1 MKIAIDFEGT
11 LTPEC
16 GEFACDPRRVPA
28 RWLFDF
34 SLRQGARTLLREL
47 AQSGHT
53 LTLYTRLPLSAR
65 RLLLWCWLTGLPIT
79 HVVTSRRL
87 PAEAPWPP
95 WQGQDLLLDDEP
107 RRVALAGQNGVPG
120 VVVTNREADWTTSI
134 RAASGARVAASQ
146 TLRGLWTG
154 EGLVW

>member
-16 GEFACDPRRVPA
+16 GEFACEPRGVLG

-47 AQSGHT
+47 VQSGHT
-53 LTLYTRLPLSAR
+53 LTLYTRLPVSAW
-65 RLLLWCWLTGLPIT
+65 RLLLWCWLGGLPVT
-79 HVVTSRRL
+79 HIIAGRCL
-87 PAEAPWPP
+87 PPEAPWPP

-107 RRVALAGQNGVPG
+107 RRVALARQRGVRG
-120 VVVTNREADWTTSI
+120 IVVTNREADWTACI
-134 RAASGARVAASQ
+134 REVSQQEASPVARVYRNGIRSA
-146 TLRGLWTG
+146 
-154 EGLVW
+154 